1 MTLFPKLQGP
11 QRTLAQTIC
20 VVVFMGGLAWASVPF

>member
-11 QRTLAQTIC
+11 QRTVAQTVS
-20 VVVFMGGLAWASVPF
+20 VVVFMGGLAWA